1 MRRFLFLLIS
11 ILLTLGVCAQKAERK
26 SRKAIK
32 AERESIIFAKID
44 SMIMAKD
51 FNFVARSANPMQMQA
66 VQLTSEYHLKVNGD
80 SVFVFLPYYGRAY
93 QADFSSTD
101 GGIKLADAMK
111 AYTVKQQKSNYEIR
125 FEAENRRDTYR
136 FYLTIGK
143 GGYASLTVNSNHRQT
158 IIFNGVIAGL
168 GL

>member
-1 MRRFLFLLIS
+1 MRSILFLLIS
-11 ILLTLGVCAQKAERK
+11 ILLTLGVSAQKNERK
-26 SRKAIK
+26 SRRALK
-32 AERESIIFAKID
+32 AERESIIIATID

-51 FNFVARSANPMQMQA
+51 YNFVARSANPMQMQT
-66 VQLTSEYHLKVNGD
+66 VQLTSDYNLKVKGD

-111 AYTVKQQKSNYEIR
+111 AYTIEQQKSKYEIK

-143 GGYASLTVNSNHRQT
+143 GGYASLTVNSNHRQA
-158 IIFNGVIAGL
+158 IIFNGIIAGL

>member
-11 ILLTLGVCAQKAERK
+11 ILLTLGVCAQKNERK
-26 SRKAIK
+26 SRRALK
-32 AERESIIFAKID
+32 AERESIVFAKID

-51 FNFVARSANPMQMQA
+51 YNFVARSANPMQMQT
-66 VQLTSEYHLKVNGD
+66 VQLTSEYNLKVKSD

-101 GGIKLADAMK
+101 GGIKLEGVMK
-111 AYTVKQQKSNYEIR
+111 AYTLDQKKSNYEIR

-158 IIFNGVIAGL
+158 IIFNGIIAGL